1 MVHMFIYRNNKG
13 VVGIILSLPSPFF
26 NPHCYSTLA
35 PAFIGLAFTNIH
47 NVCFFANKLHNK

>member
-1 MVHMFIYRNNKG
+1 MFIYRNNKG

-35 PAFIGLAFTNIH
+35 PAFIGLAFANIH